1 MTAKKK
7 TNVFTVSEAI
17 AASIQETIPPA
28 QMAKLDGAQSQKILQ
43 AVAQCAGQ
51 VIAALEPT
59 GE

>member
-1 MTAKKK
+1 MTAKRKVS
-7 TNVFTVSEAI
+7 VFTLSDAI
-17 AASIQETIPPA
+17 ASSIQGTIPPA

-59 GE
+59 SE